1 MYIILYIVLGV
12 IFLSGLAALI
22 GLVELIKEIKKWL

>member
-1 MYIILYIVLGV
+1 MYIVLYIVLGV

-22 GLVELIKEIKKWL
+22 GLVGLIKELKKKG